1 MGLTPKQEKFAQ
13 GVASGMTQAD
23 AYRAAYPAS
32 LKWSENSVS
41 CEASKLA
48 SNTKILQRVKEL
60 QAPVVEAAQMTLEGH
75 LEKLKALRD
84 AAIEKGDLGSAIKAE
99 VKRGEAS
106 GYYKTR
112 TENQNQH
119 VITYRWK
126 GGNAGD

>member
-23 AYRAAYPAS
+23 AYRAAYNCSRMKTETVQVA
-32 LKWSENSVS
+32 
-41 CEASKLA
+41 A
-48 SNTKILQRVKEL
+48 SNLMKDHKVSIRVEEL
-60 QAPVVEAAQMTLEGH
+60 RKPIVEAAQMTLEGH